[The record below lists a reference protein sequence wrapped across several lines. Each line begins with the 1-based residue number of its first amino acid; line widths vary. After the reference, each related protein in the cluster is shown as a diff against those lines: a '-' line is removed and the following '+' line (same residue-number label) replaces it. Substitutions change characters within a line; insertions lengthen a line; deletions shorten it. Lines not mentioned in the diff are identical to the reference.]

1 VQHGREMA
9 ELVTKS
15 YEAIAYG
22 FTSAKPNP
30 VVGKVLLAVAC
41 VLILAAAIYGICS
54 VAIRSS
60 SIAPRTAESNVALAM
75 KNQISRLDFLAASYD
90 GQKSLYSDLLKN
102 VDIKQRYLVNLCPLT
117 ASIGGYIGPMKN
129 GVFNASYYLKQ
140 ALRAGIRSF
149 VLPISVYY
157 DDNKMP
163 PNWPKSGK
171 PAIVCRDNNGVIQSL
186 NGFTI
191 NDFCKNLLQYMSTNQ
206 SQADEPI
213 LLFLD
218 GVQGYIPD
226 PIKSEKAYV
235 LFMND
240 IAKELSPI
248 QPFHLSTIKNYGS
261 AVGGK
266 AQNNILTQI
275 ILEDL
280 KRRIIVFTNFNV
292 DIETKGE
299 YTSITPKLYN
309 YANFVYKPVVSTT
322 SASKSPSSSYSIHL
336 GDVKGNQVDW
346 TQESRIVWNAT
357 LLDANT
363 GVPDPSTVD
372 SVTKIGI
379 QTIPIPFLFNE
390 SPEVLAIYKQWD
402 GYAWRLKPD
411 AARYTKPP
419 EVKPMKPTTALNAR
433 VNNAL
438 QPGQLEIK

>member
-1 VQHGREMA
+1 MI
-9 ELVTKS
+9 ELIRKA
-15 YEAIAYG
+15 YDAIVYG
-22 FTSAKPNP
+22 FTGKTPNRA
-30 VVGKVLLAVAC
+30 VGYMLLAVAG
-41 VLILAAAIYGICS
+41 VFIFFFILINIFLSS
-54 VAIRSS
+54 VRSS
-60 SIAPRTAESNVALAM
+60 SVAPRTAESNVALAM

-102 VDIKQRYLVNLCPLT
+102 VDIRQRYLVNLCPLT

-171 PAIVCRDNNGVIQSL
+171 PAIVCRENNGVIQSL

-191 NDFCKNLLQYMSTNQ
+191 KDFCNNLLQYMATNQ

-240 IAKELSPI
+240 IAKELAPI

-275 ILEDL
+275 ILDDL

-299 YTSITPKLYN
+299 YSSITPKLYN
-309 YANFVYKPVVSTT
+309 YANFVYKPIVSTT

-336 GDVKGNQVDW
+336 GDVQGNQVDW
-346 TQESRIVWNAT
+346 TQESRIVWNTT
-357 LLDANT
+357 LLDINT
-363 GVPDPSTVD
+363 GVPDPATVD
-372 SVTKIGI
+372 SATKIGI

-390 SPEVLAIYKQWD
+390 SPDVLAIYKQWD

-433 VNNAL
+433 VNSEL